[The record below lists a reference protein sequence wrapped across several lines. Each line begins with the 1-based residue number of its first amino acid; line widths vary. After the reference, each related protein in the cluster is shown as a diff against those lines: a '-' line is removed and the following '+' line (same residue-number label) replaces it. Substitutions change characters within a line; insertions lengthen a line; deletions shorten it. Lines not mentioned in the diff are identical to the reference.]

1 MFANKHQPSFKL
13 IFSLAALLALVE
25 ALATYAQSSYL
36 SQFFSLSQIGLVA
49 AVSAIVT
56 LIWSSFHPELIA
68 RHGNYQS
75 ALATTSLILAS
86 HLALALTSNHA
97 LIIGAIILRYA
108 GLALMYV
115 HFDLALESISDA
127 RSIGSSRTKYLTVMN
142 LAWLVSPSLMSYLIG
157 DNNYRALYSF
167 SALIVSI
174 LLIALITNRRYLDQ
188 VFHFSNRENNWLHSF
203 KLMLKNNNLRP
214 VFFSALSLQMF
225 YSIAVLYIPIHLNQN
240 LNIPWSELGW
250 VFTIMLLA
258 FIIIEWPAGIL
269 ADRKLGE
276 KEMMIAGNIIIATS
290 CISIYLNSS
299 SSILIWTW
307 LLLFSRVGA
316 ALCESMEE
324 VYFFKQVTDR
334 DLGLINLFRQTRTI
348 GWLIGSSFAAIILF
362 FTNIPS
368 LFLVMGLIFFA
379 NGLLLKKIID
389 TK

>member
-1 MFANKHQPSFKL
+1 
-13 IFSLAALLALVE
+13 
-25 ALATYAQSSYL
+25 
-36 SQFFSLSQIGLVA
+36 
-49 AVSAIVT
+49 
-56 LIWSSFHPELIA
+56 
-68 RHGNYQS
+68 
-75 ALATTSLILAS
+75 
-86 HLALALTSNHA
+86 
-97 LIIGAIILRYA
+97 
-108 GLALMYV
+108 
-115 HFDLALESISDA
+115 
-127 RSIGSSRTKYLTVMN
+127 
-142 LAWLVSPSLMSYLIG
+142 
-157 DNNYRALYSF
+157 
-167 SALIVSI
+167 
-174 LLIALITNRRYLDQ
+174 
-188 VFHFSNRENNWLHSF
+188 
-203 KLMLKNNNLRP
+203 MLKNNNLRP